1 MCMDLL
7 RTLSGT
13 DGTLNCSDSSN
24 ETIQHGVVIKGSLK
38 AKITSSLKISS
49 KNLQISDPIGQGK
62 PEKWMTLH
70 YTHVHRMYNI
80 TYAHD

>member
-1 MCMDLL
+1 MDLL

-13 DGTLNCSDSSN
+13 DGTLNCSVSSN
-24 ETIQHGVVIKGSLK
+24 GAIQHGVVIKGSLK

-62 PEKWMTLH
+62 IK
-70 YTHVHRMYNI
+70 
-80 TYAHD
+80 